1 MTTGKEPLPKVTS
14 SGTKT
19 PGQVSAKA
27 AAAAQALIPS
37 SIATAKSSIIQGVAQ
52 GIDPTTGKP
61 ITQVIYPAGF
71 EQSYIKNLPPKDR
84 IALQKKMVSL
94 GLYPKGFSPTL
105 DGMVTKED
113 FDAIQSLMAVG
124 EQRAIGDIDSVIN
137 LAKKDSKVRTFL
149 QTQGY
154 TPTAPKIAY
163 TNPSESKAVL
173 TDNFLSLFNDKPTD
187 VELKE
192 FQTIL
197 KNKEKAAKGGITALE
212 VNDIILA
219 VANKRVSGASK
230 KALAGDV
237 TAKEMLD
244 TGLLGRR
251 VREIKAAYYDNGI
264 PVSDA
269 TIYKQ
274 AAASL
279 RNQDAYE
286 NVLDEVT
293 QNAVTQ
299 WGKLGLQLKPGQTI
313 KKVLQPYISIR
324 SQIRGIPEDSI
335 DISTMTDV
343 LDESGNPIAFNKFKM
358 KEYGSKEY
366 LESDSFKATTMNDTQ
381 ALLRNLG
388 VLNG

>member
-52 GIDPTTGKP
+52 GIDPVTGKP
-61 ITQVIYPAGF
+61 IVQNIYPAGY

-113 FDAIQSLMAVG
+113 FDAIQSLMSVG
-124 EQRAIGDIDSVIN
+124 EQRALGDIDDVIA
-137 LAKKDSKVRTFL
+137 LANKDSKVRTFL
-149 QTQGY
+149 KTQGY
-154 TPTAPKIAY
+154 TPTAPKIRY
-163 TNPSESKAVL
+163 TTSSESKAVL

-197 KNKEKAAKGGITALE
+197 KKKEDAAKGGITALE
-212 VNDIILA
+212 VNDIVLA
-219 VANKRVSGASK
+219 VANKRVTGVAA
-230 KALAGDV
+230 KAVAGDAA
-237 TAKEMLD
+237 AKGMLD

-251 VREIKAAYYDNGI
+251 VREIKAKYYDNGI

-274 AAASL
+274 ASASL

-343 LDESGNPIAFNKFKM
+343 LDEQGNPIAFNKFKM

-366 LESDSFKATTMNDTQ
+366 LDSDSFKATTMNDTQ

-388 VLNG
+388 VL